1 MLTDWLIFLD
11 YLEEKGQNTCFLRFI
26 TPIIFGIRPC
36 NDCRQKIGFGFCY
49 GFNNGNGF
57 GRGYHH
63 GFGYGNGFGYD
74 NGYDQGNGY
83 GDGIED
89 FLYQDHFIE
98 HEIYKDCMEEE
109 H

>member
-11 YLEEKGQNTCFLRFI
+11 YLEENNCNTSFLRL
-26 TPIIFGIRPC
+26 TTSIIFDVIETHC
-36 NDCRQKIGFGFCY
+36 YFDYHIG
-49 GFNNGNGF
+49 
-57 GRGYHH
+57 RDT
-63 GFGYGNGFGYD
+63 GNGFGYD